1 MVDAFLLLKR
11 ALVVKQ
17 IRLYK
22 AKGLRLAE
30 RRSFFIR
37 LHGKAGGAVNILNN
51 CGDFCQRY
59 F

>member
-22 AKGLRLAE
+22 YFIISENYFCKFAIVFNYRMAKA
-30 RRSFFIR
+30 
-37 LHGKAGGAVNILNN
+37 
-51 CGDFCQRY
+51 
-59 F
+59 